1 MTGILKLLIIFITNI
16 QRKLTAKCLAAAHL
30 ICLLIDLIDIITGHD
45 FSVCSFFSLN
55 QERCIYGPGKQAA
68 RAPKDH
74 KGSSV
79 SSRSS
84 AINPCYV
91 RAS

>member
-45 FSVCSFFSLN
+45 FSVCSFLLTKSGTLYL
-55 QERCIYGPGKQAA
+55 RTG
-68 RAPKDH
+68 
-74 KGSSV
+74 
-79 SSRSS
+79 
-84 AINPCYV
+84 
-91 RAS
+91 